1 MLRWSQKDSCGQE
14 RGDIIAFYNKIYR
27 PAMEQFLLQQ
37 ASNPGGAASAAAPV
51 PPPSSMGHLAKSIY
65 NSPMTHKPAPKRGS
79 LHADVP
85 LSPLAQ
91 PAHGTPR
98 ANAFNPCRDSAG
110 RKRPRLDFNQRK
122 GGSELDKSRA
132 AILGRVTDAHGGD
145 DAESEDED
153 GGKDKTPLDQY
164 WATDR

>member
-1 MLRWSQKDSCGQE
+1 M
-14 RGDIIAFYNKIYR
+14 
-27 PAMEQFLLQQ
+27 PAISL
-37 ASNPGGAASAAAPV
+37 P
-51 PPPSSMGHLAKSIY
+51 
-65 NSPMTHKPAPKRGS
+65 TGS

-85 LSPLAQ
+85 LSPLTQ

-98 ANAFNPCRDSAG
+98 ANAFNPCRDSAW